1 MHNIKI
7 TDVRSIGADS
17 AFLIDDGKT
26 TILYD
31 SGFAFTG
38 YKVAQKIK
46 EVLGDRPLDYIF
58 LTHSHYDHA
67 LGAVYVKKMYPDA
80 KIVAGEYAATIFAK
94 PTARKVMREL
104 DNKFA
109 RKCGVGEYEDLI
121 DELSVDITL
130 KDGDIIEAGDMKF
143 AAIAFPG
150 HTKCSFGFYL
160 EEKKLLLSCETIGVY
175 GGNGVVF
182 PSYLIG
188 YQITMDSIKKAMNMD
203 IERVLVAHYGILDGD
218 EAKKYIRLGKENAE
232 QTAIELSR
240 IIKAGGTDED
250 AFNFFKQKYYHG
262 YIKEI
267 YPEDAMALNTSI
279 MVKLIHN
286 ELI

>member
-1 MHNIKI
+1 MHNLKI
-7 TDVRSIGADS
+7 TDVRAIKADS
-17 AFLIDDGKT
+17 AFLLDDGKT
-26 TILYD
+26 AIMYD
-31 SGFAFTG
+31 SGFAFSG
-38 YKVAQKIK
+38 YKVAENIKKI
-46 EVLGDRPLDYIF
+46 LGDRPLDYIF

-94 PTARKVMREL
+94 PSAKKVMREL

-109 RKCGVGEYEDLI
+109 KKCGVNEYEDLI
-121 DELSVDITL
+121 DELSVDIMVN
-130 KDGDIIEAGDMKF
+130 DGDVINAGDMKF
-143 AAIAFPG
+143 IALSFPG

-160 EEKKLLLSCETIGVY
+160 EENKLLLGCETIGVY
-175 GGNGVVF
+175 GGSGIVF

-188 YQITMDSIKKAMNMD
+188 YQTTLNSIKKALDMQ
-203 IERVLVAHYGILDGD
+203 IESILVPHYGILNGD
-218 EAKKYIRLGKENAE
+218 EAKDYIRCGKQNAE
-232 QTAIELSR
+232 QTASELSK
-240 IIKAGGTDED
+240 ILKLGGTDED
-250 AFNFFKQKYYHG
+250 AFNFFKEKYYHG